1 MAKKHVEMA
10 IAYDFDGTLAPG
22 NMQEHQFLPAIN
34 VKPKDFWAEV
44 KKYTKEHQADEVLVY
59 MNLMLRKA
67 ASANVPVRRDDFK
80 TQGKAIELFDGVEEW
95 FDRIASYGRA
105 KSVKVVHYLVSSG
118 NAEIFAGTAIA
129 SKFYQIYA
137 SKFMFDPNGA
147 AVWPA
152 LAVNYTTKTQ
162 YLFRI
167 NKGAFDL
174 SDNGKVNEFVEKRDR
189 PVPFEN
195 MVFIGDGSTDI
206 PCFRLVK
213 EQGGLSVA
221 VYQPHAK
228 GAREKAGKYIKDGRV
243 HCIAPAIYTDGSE
256 LDRIIKAN
264 IDFVAARSALTG
276 YFSEDAK

>member
-1 MAKKHVEMA
+1 MAKKHIEMA
-10 IAYDFDGTLAPG
+10 IAYDFDGTLADG
-22 NMQEHQFLPAIN
+22 NMQEHQFLPDIGM
-34 VKPKDFWAEV
+34 KPAAFWAEV
-44 KKYTKEHQADEVLVY
+44 KRLTKEHQADEVLVY

-67 ASANVPVRRDDFK
+67 AAANVPVRLVDFEAR
-80 TQGKAIELFDGVEEW
+80 GKAIHLFEGVEDW
-95 FDRIASYGRA
+95 FDRITGYGKAQGVR
-105 KSVKVVHYLVSSG
+105 VEHYLVSSG
-118 NAEIFAGTAIA
+118 NAEIFAGTPIA
-129 SKFYQIYA
+129 SKFAQVYA
-137 SKFMFDPNGA
+137 SKFMFDQNGVA
-147 AVWPA
+147 AWPA

-174 SDNGKVNEFVEKRDR
+174 SDNSKVNQFVEKRDR

-221 VYQPHAK
+221 VFKPHTK
-228 GAREKAGKYIKDGRV
+228 GARSKADNYIKDGRV
-243 HCIAPAIYTDGSE
+243 HCVVPAIYTDGSD

-264 IDFVAARSALTG
+264 INAVAARAALSG
-276 YFSEDAK
+276 LFSDGAQ